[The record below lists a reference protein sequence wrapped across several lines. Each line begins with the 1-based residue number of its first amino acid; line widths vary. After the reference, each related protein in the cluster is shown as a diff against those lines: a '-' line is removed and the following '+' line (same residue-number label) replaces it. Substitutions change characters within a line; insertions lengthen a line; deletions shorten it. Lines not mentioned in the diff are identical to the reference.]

1 MKPLEL
7 ILKNIGPFHHETI
20 DFTQLGDM
28 FLVCGKTGAGKS
40 TIFKAITYALYGDF
54 PSDRFKVSG
63 SELRS
68 DFVSSNEEAS
78 ITFTFLHHDN
88 CYKIHRILPATH
100 LNKKNVETTQSESA
114 LLFQKKESNFQ
125 ELHTKKTETDK
136 AIKQLMGLTV
146 EEFSRII
153 LLPQGKFAEFLKQN
167 SNEKRTTLLK
177 LFPLDDYETLIKTI
191 KEKADVEKKH
201 LDSIEQQIRDFGSF
215 HPQEEEKKISEYE
228 EILKQNSE
236 KKRDLQNQLRS
247 AEINI
252 DSHEKILQEFI
263 AFEEIS
269 QLLTNHLQQENHIN
283 TKKEQISLAVKAAP
297 VYLKYK
303 ELEKIKKNFN
313 SITEQR
319 DDIEQELHKLDA
331 EKNQLE
337 NQKEYFT
344 ELKAIYVKNN
354 TLLHELK
361 NALVLQNELDEL
373 LDIDNSNQNKIT
385 VLKDK
390 QSHLNLAKNKLEQEL
405 NTLESCSPQEFHQL
419 SKTISENNATIQQ
432 LQFKIKENQ
441 RYNKLNSRIQ
451 QKKQDINDAIIVSKA
466 LKTKVHDEKKLL
478 DTLKEQ
484 NYAKQLAE
492 NLKADSP
499 CPVCGSLHH
508 PSPAHFSTNISFNL
522 DYNYTTQEIQLE
534 KLENELNEL
543 LLHISKEEGSLNELV
558 QHLHSIEYTE
568 NEADLSSKLSELL
581 AENKILD
588 DKIFVL
594 NNKLHR
600 KKDLETELENN
611 QKLQVP
617 LQNEIDT
624 LIQANAINTGKI
636 QEKKHSLTLHLQ
648 TTCEYGFVATSIP
661 QAYSEVNTW
670 LTETN
675 VSIIQYDENYSS
687 NQRNLSAITARYQQQ
702 CELFTTCKNELLR
715 LDTQINELLAVSD
728 LSSIEQVINSYL
740 TQDSIYQL
748 QNTINEWTNQR
759 IKLETQKTEIEK
771 KLSGTKEQI
780 ASNLS
785 LLEQQKETL
794 QIQINEIDNN
804 YKCALKECEQK
815 KFALDKWLNLEAQ
828 RKEKQSSEALIRQLF
843 TDISDNNP
851 KRIAITT
858 WILGVYLDQ
867 VVSCANNRLKRIS
880 DDRYTLHFLQEKN
893 GRGAR
898 GLDLEILDSYTGKA
912 RPCSTLSGGETFMV
926 SISLALALTDIV
938 TSKRG
943 GISLQSLFIDE
954 GFGSLDPA
962 SLDKALSIL
971 EEVREGRCVGV
982 ISHVS
987 EMQNRIPNKLEVLKT
1002 STGSSV
1008 RLLVD

>member
-7 ILKNIGPFHHETI
+7 VLKNIGPFHHETI

-63 SELRS
+63 IELRS

-78 ITFTFLHHDN
+78 ITFTFLHHEN
-88 CYKIHRILPATH
+88 CYKVHRILPATH

-114 LLFQKKESNFQ
+114 LLFQKKESHFQ

-136 AIKQLMGLTV
+136 AIKQLIGLTV

-201 LDSIEQQIRDFGSF
+201 LDSIEQQICDFGSF
-215 HPQEEEKKISEYE
+215 NTQEEEKKISEYDE
-228 EILKQNSE
+228 LLKQNNE
-236 KKRDLQNQLRS
+236 KQSYLQNQLRS
-247 AEINI
+247 TEIDI
-252 DSHEKILQEFI
+252 DSHKKILQEFI
-263 AFEEIS
+263 AFEEVS
-269 QLLTNHLQQENHIN
+269 HGLTIHLQQENNIN
-283 TKKEQISLAVKAAP
+283 AQNEQINLAVKATP

-313 SITEQR
+313 NITEQR
-319 DDIEQELHKLDA
+319 DNIEEELRKLDA

-337 NQKEYFT
+337 SQKNYFT
-344 ELKAIYVKNN
+344 ELKANYAKNS
-354 TLLHELK
+354 TLLHQLK
-361 NALVLQNELDEL
+361 NALLLQNELDEL
-373 LDIDNSNQNKIT
+373 LKLDDSNQNKISI
-385 VLKDK
+385 LKEK
-390 QSHLNLAKNKLEQEL
+390 QGQLNLEKNRLEEEL

-419 SKTISENNATIQQ
+419 SKTISENNTAIQQ
-432 LQFKIKENQ
+432 LQFQVKENQ
-441 RYNKLNSRIQ
+441 RYNELHLRIK
-451 QKKQDINDAIIVSKA
+451 QKEKDINNARTDLMS
-466 LKTKVHDEKKLL
+466 LKTKVQEQKKLL

-484 NYAKQLAE
+484 NYAKQLAQ

-499 CPVCGSLHH
+499 CPVCGSLQH
-508 PSPAHFSTNISFNL
+508 PSLAHFSANNSFGP
-522 DYNYTTQEIQLE
+522 DFDYTTHESKLQE
-534 KLENELNEL
+534 LENEFNEL
-543 LLHISKEEGSLNELV
+543 LLHISKEEGSLKELT
-558 QHLHSIEYTE
+558 QHLDSIEYIE
-568 NEADLSSKLSELL
+568 NETDVSSRLLNLL
-581 AENKILD
+581 ADNEILENKIS
-588 DKIFVL
+588 VL
-594 NNKLHR
+594 NNKLQH
-600 KKDLETELENN
+600 KEDLETQLQKN
-611 QKLQVP
+611 QKKQAP
-617 LQNEIDT
+617 LQNEIDS
-624 LIQANAINTGKI
+624 LCQENAIITGQI
-636 QEKKHSLTLHLQ
+636 QEKNLSLLKHLQ
-648 TTCEYGFVATSIP
+648 ITREYGFLSTTIS
-661 QAYSEVNTW
+661 QAFSEVNTW
-670 LTETN
+670 LTETSVN
-675 VSIIQYDENYSS
+675 IIQYDEKYTS
-687 NQRNLSAITARYQQQ
+687 NQRNLSAITARHHQQ
-702 CELFTTCKNELLR
+702 CELFATCQDELLE
-715 LDTQINELLAVSD
+715 LDTCVNALLAESE
-728 LSSIEQVINSYL
+728 LSSIKQVLDSYL
-740 TQDSIYQL
+740 SQDSIFQL
-748 QNTINEWTNQR
+748 QNKINEWTNKR
-759 IKLETQKTEIEK
+759 IQLETQKNEIEK
-771 KLSGTKEQI
+771 KLIGTKEQI
-780 ASNLS
+780 ATNLS
-785 LLEQQKETL
+785 TLQQKKINL
-794 QIQINEIDNN
+794 QTQLNEIDNS
-804 YKCALKECEQK
+804 YKLALKEYEQK
-815 KFALDKWLNLEAQ
+815 KAALDKWYNLESQ
-828 RKEKQSSEALIRQLF
+828 RKKLQSSEALIRQLY

-851 KRIAITT
+851 KKIAITT

-867 VVSCANNRLKRIS
+867 VVSCANKRLKRIS
-880 DDRYTLHFLQEKN
+880 DDRYLLHFLQEKN

-954 GFGSLDPA
+954 GFGSLDPT

-987 EMQNRIPNKLEVLKT
+987 EMKNRISNKLEVLKT
-1002 STGSSV
+1002 ATGSSV
-1008 RLLVD
+1008 RILTE